1 MRQWLILIF
10 VSLILLV
17 QGCEKNSGTDSGV
30 IEKARKNFISGFYV
44 ESEKGFE
51 RYLEDNPQGKDR
63 LEAWNY
69 LVKIYSEVRQD
80 SEKGASLLE
89 AMYLEF
95 GHRSDLAPGLKRK
108 LAEMYI
114 RNGQYKLAVEAF
126 EKSLEFP
133 DQSPKQIDITRAL
146 LAKTFCDL
154 RNYDLAIYTY
164 NDLAENTSDPKVKAK
179 ALYEMANTLTLIQAW
194 ERAESELKKLIVMKD
209 APQNIHA
216 EAAFMLADI
225 YEQKHEY
232 TKAVKLLEDIIN
244 TYPNP
249 QAAKYKLNY
258 LKKLELSGGKEI
270 VEPVERNI
278 KVKDTGKDDNDG
290 DDESDGAI

>member
-17 QGCEKNSGTDSGV
+17 QGCEKPSGTDSGV

-95 GHRSDLAPGLKRK
+95 GHRSNLAPSLKRK

-114 RNGQYKLAVEAF
+114 RNGQYKLAVEAL

-133 DQSPKQIDITRAL
+133 DQASKQIDTTRAL
-146 LAKTFCDL
+146 LAKTFGYL

-164 NDLAENTSDPKVKAK
+164 NDLAENTADPSVKAK

-194 ERAESELKKLIVMKD
+194 QRAESELKKLIVMKD
-209 APQNIHA
+209 APKSIHA

-232 TKAVKLLEDIIN
+232 PKALELIKDIVD

-249 QAAKYKLNY
+249 QAAQYKLNY
-258 LKKLELSGGKEI
+258 LEKIVKSGGK
-270 VEPVERNI
+270 VVVKPKKH
-278 KVKDTGKDDNDG
+278 KVRVKKTRKDSVI
-290 DDESDGAI
+290 DDESYGAI